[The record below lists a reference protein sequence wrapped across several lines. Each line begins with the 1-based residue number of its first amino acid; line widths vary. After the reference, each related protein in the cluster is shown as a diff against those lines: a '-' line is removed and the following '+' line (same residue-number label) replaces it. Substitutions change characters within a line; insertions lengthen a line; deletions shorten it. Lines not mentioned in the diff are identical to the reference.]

1 MKSDRKRLTIC
12 NPVQNSVRQN
22 NEIKVLSQNFEN
34 LPIFSIYFRE
44 NKEIVTNLMITNLK
58 SAFEASE
65 NIFYNHR
72 KWTTWQNMAEKYIER
87 VENLKNQTV
96 SLIKKK
102 QSDIA

>member
-1 MKSDRKRLTIC
+1 MFNT
-12 NPVQNSVRQN
+12 
-22 NEIKVLSQNFEN
+22 NFE
-34 LPIFSIYFRE
+34 PKSSIGPEEIRE
-44 NKEIVTNLMITNLK
+44 NKQIVTNLMITNLK